1 MKPPSLTTDKRTL
14 GGSFSSPE
22 NRPRLL
28 DGLFTTPAMALVFSA
43 RGCIQGLLDFEA
55 ALARAEAVSG
65 IIPRTAAELIASE
78 CRADLFDVDAISQD
92 AAVAGNLAIP
102 VVRMLTDLVG
112 KRDSEAARWV
122 HWGATSQD
130 AIDTGLVLQLRAALD
145 LLDADL
151 ERLSAAL
158 ATLAERHRHTVQLG
172 RTWLQPGPPITFG
185 LKAAG
190 WLSAIERQRERMIA
204 LPARVLFIQFGG
216 AVGTLAALSTQGLA
230 VATGLGLE
238 LGLAVPDLPWHTHR
252 DCIAEAGAVLGLL
265 AGSLGKMARDL
276 SLLMQADLAEA
287 FEPRAPGRGGSSTMP
302 HKQNPVGAAVILS
315 AAARVPGLVST
326 LLSAMPQEHERGL
339 GGWHAEWET
348 LPEICRLTAGALKHA
363 VNVCE
368 GIEVDAERMRAN
380 LDATGGIVLA
390 EPVALA
396 LARHMDR
403 SAAHSLVEK
412 ACRRATAEKKPLRKA
427 LDDDPD
433 VTRRL
438 TPEELDKLCDPS
450 RYLGLA
456 DEWIDRALA
465 SCRPQPTS
473 RKAVQTIEVPGATL
487 HFRLDGPDRA
497 PVLVLANSL
506 GTSLAMWDGQM
517 AALTRA
523 FCVLRY
529 DMRGHG
535 ASSVSALPVD
545 IACLGRDVLSLLDA
559 IEATNAHFVGLSLG
573 GMVGLWLG
581 ANAPARVK
589 SLVLSNTAV
598 RIGTADSW
606 NARID
611 AVEKSGMET
620 VVETVLARWFTA
632 RFREQAPERVEPLR
646 RMLLATDCAG
656 YVAGCAAVR
665 DADLRDSVRVPT
677 LVITGALDSATPP
690 SDGRWL
696 AERIAGANHAEL
708 QSAHL
713 CNVEAESAFNHSV
726 VGFLSAQEN
735 RHGRA

>member
-1 MKPPSLTTDKRTL
+1 MKPPSSTTEGRT
-14 GGSFSSPE
+14 
-22 NRPRLL
+22 RLL
-28 DGLFTTPAMALVFSA
+28 DGLFTTPAMALVFSD
-43 RGCIQGLLDFEA
+43 RGCIQRLLDFEA
-55 ALARAEAVSG
+55 ALARAEAVLG

-78 CRADLFDVDAISQD
+78 CRADLFDMDALSQD

-102 VVRMLTDLVG
+102 VVRMLIDLVG

-158 ATLAERHRHTVQLG
+158 ANLAERHRHTVQLG

-185 LKAAG
+185 LKAVG
-190 WLSAIERQRERMIA
+190 WLSAVERQRERMTA
-204 LPARVLFIQFGG
+204 LRARVLVIQFGG
-216 AVGTLAALSTQGLA
+216 AVGTLAALGTQGLA

-238 LGLAVPDLPWHTHR
+238 LGLAVPHLPWHAHR
-252 DCIAEAGAVLGLL
+252 DCIAEAGAALGLL
-265 AGSLGKMARDL
+265 TGSLGKIARDV
-276 SLLMQADLAEA
+276 SLLMQAELAEA
-287 FEPRAPGRGGSSTMP
+287 FEPRARGRGGSSTMP
-302 HKQNPVGAAVILS
+302 HKQNPVGAAAILS
-315 AAARVPGLVST
+315 AAARVPSLVST

-363 VNVCE
+363 VDVCE
-368 GIEVDAERMRAN
+368 GLEVDAERMRAN
-380 LDATGGIVLA
+380 LDATGGIVWA

-403 SAAHSLVEK
+403 IAAHSSVEK
-412 ACRRATAEKKPLRKA
+412 ACRRASAEKKPLRRA
-427 LDDDPD
+427 LDDDLE
-433 VTRRL
+433 VTSRL
-438 TPEELDKLCDPS
+438 SPEELDQLCDPS
-450 RYLGLA
+450 TYLGLA
-456 DEWIDRALA
+456 DEWVDRVLA
-465 SCRPQPTS
+465 SCRPRHAS
-473 RKAVQTIEVPGATL
+473 KKAVQTIEVPGATL

-506 GTSLAMWDGQM
+506 GTSLAMWGGQM

-523 FCVLRY
+523 FRVLRY

-535 ASSVSALPVD
+535 ASSVSTPPVD

-581 ANAPARVK
+581 VNAPARMK
-589 SLVLSNTAV
+589 SLVLSNTAA
-598 RIGTADSW
+598 RIGTTDSW
-606 NARID
+606 NARIA
-611 AVEKSGMET
+611 AVERSGMEP

-632 RFREQAPERVEPLR
+632 RFREQAPERVDPLR
-646 RMLLATDCAG
+646 SMLLAMDCAG

-665 DADLRDSVRVPT
+665 DADLRDSVASVRVPT
-677 LVITGALDSATPP
+677 LVITGAHDSATPP

-696 AERIAGANHAEL
+696 AERIAGANHVEL
-708 QSAHL
+708 RTAHL
-713 CNVEAESAFNHSV
+713 GNVEAESAFNHSV
-726 VGFLSAQEN
+726 VDFLSAQEK